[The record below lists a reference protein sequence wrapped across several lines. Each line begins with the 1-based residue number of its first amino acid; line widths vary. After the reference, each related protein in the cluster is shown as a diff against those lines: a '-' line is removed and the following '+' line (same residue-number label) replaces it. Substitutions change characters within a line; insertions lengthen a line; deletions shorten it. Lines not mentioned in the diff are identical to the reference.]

1 MTLFPANERF
11 GYFSKNIWTA
21 GFYLPV

>member
-1 MTLFPANERF
+1 MTLFPANARF